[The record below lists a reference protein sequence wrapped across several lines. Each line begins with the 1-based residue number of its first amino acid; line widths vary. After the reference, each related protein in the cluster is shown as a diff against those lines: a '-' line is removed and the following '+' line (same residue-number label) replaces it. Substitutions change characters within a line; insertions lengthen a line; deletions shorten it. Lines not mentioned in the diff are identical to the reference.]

1 MSLIQAIEDGDELAI
16 LIETRKIVAEQLN
29 SCDNGHDLSSLSDKM
44 VKLCERITEL
54 EKQQKPKRKTTL
66 DAVRKIKK

>member
-1 MSLIQAIEDGDELAI
+1 MSLMDAVKKGNELDI
-16 LIETRKIVAEQLN
+16 LVETRLIVANELEN
-29 SCDNGHDLSSLSDKM
+29 CENTHDLSSLSDKM
-44 VKLCERITEL
+44 VKLSERITEL

>member
-1 MSLIQAIEDGDELAI
+1 MSLSEAVKNGNELEI
-16 LIETRKIVAEQLN
+16 LVETRKKIASQIDE
-29 SCDNGHDLSSLSDKM
+29 CDNGHDLSSLSDKM

-66 DAVRKIKK
+66 DAVRKIRK